1 MVYAD
6 LSKTRWGLAPSIEIY
21 PMNLTSPRRLAPT
34 PPQIEMMDQIAT
46 QLNTMNIHDL
56 GTQETV
62 QIRADVTSNEKG
74 TKDIRPYVGSVA
86 IDIVMTAPEK
96 LKKYLMLDDRKNMAL
111 ISIVAMVESNCFSI
125 GAPKTIAE
133 FLLASEHTVIEC
145 EDGNTIQLTFSP
157 AGDAASANKGSF
169 LWCHVIIGAFDPT
182 KLADLITAIDAHM
195 KKLGLDAVRTKAITD
210 KIAGTWTKKVHVD
223 LKLTPNHVFSR
234 TELSQTEFALPAG
247 MRATVNWG
255 KDMRAHYGLCT
266 GPCSRVIKTVE
277 FGEYGESRIGVD
289 KNNCMC
295 KSKSDGPSVHE
306 KKRAANAY
314 WDRNMKKKPSPGAGP
329 SGT

>member
-34 PPQIEMMDQIAT
+34 PPQIEMMDQIDT

-62 QIRADVTSNEKG
+62 HIRADVTSNEKG

-86 IDIVMTAPEK
+86 IDTVMTAPEK

-169 LWCHVIIGAFDPT
+169 LWCHVIIAAFDPT
-182 KLADLITAIDAHM
+182 KLADLITAVTAHM
-195 KKLGLDAVRTKAITD
+195 KKLGLDTGRTKAITD
-210 KIAGTWTKKVHVD
+210 KIAGTWKKKIHVD
-223 LKLTPNHVFSR
+223 LKLTPGR
-234 TELSQTEFALPAG
+234 TFNRLELTQTEFALPKG
-247 MRATVNWG
+247 MRAEIDWG
-255 KDMRAHYGLCT
+255 KDMRNHYGLCA
-266 GPCSRVIKTVE
+266 GPCSRVIKTVDSD
-277 FGEYGESRIGVD
+277 EYGETRVGVQD
-289 KNNCMC
+289 YNCMC
-295 KSKSDGPSVHE
+295 KSKSGGQTLS
-306 KKRAANAY
+306 
-314 WDRNMKKKPSPGAGP
+314 
-329 SGT
+329 